1 MLDIQSMRK
10 TESKPFELWSDK
22 LKVAHFAAVVKA
34 TGGFFKETDSNT
46 LLSGISWQLLSKMM
60 EPYYDENVRYSDVC
74 YALENSKG
82 MTIMGEYIVTDVK
95 LRCNLQFFRRFLNG
109 LRNHGA
115 SRKILEGELSY
126 EDSIYSL
133 DISATARSFLC
144 YRDIDSISYLQ
155 SILNGDSELDEVG
168 QLWFN
173 EYRNDIIEALD
184 RPRLVLGKGAE
195 IISVESNCQR
205 TFTTR
210 LDIYQT
216 IMEVCRTET
225 SCVHCKFSIDGA
237 CIFEKAPKS
246 VENTGQKQ
254 S

>member
-1 MLDIQSMRK
+1 M
-10 TESKPFELWSDK
+10 
-22 LKVAHFAAVVKA
+22 
-34 TGGFFKETDSNT
+34 
-46 LLSGISWQLLSKMM
+46 
-60 EPYYDENVRYSDVC
+60 
-74 YALENSKG
+74 
-82 MTIMGEYIVTDVK
+82 
-95 LRCNLQFFRRFLNG
+95 
-109 LRNHGA
+109 
-115 SRKILEGELSY
+115 
-126 EDSIYSL
+126 
-133 DISATARSFLC
+133 C

-216 IMEVCRTET
+216 IMEVCHTET
-225 SCVHCKFSIDGA
+225 SCVHCKFSIDARVSLRKRLKVLKILGRSNHKHWA
-237 CIFEKAPKS
+237 RY
-246 VENTGQKQ
+246 
-254 S
+254 